1 MREQALGRHLIL
13 EIWDADPRLL
23 DDAHALEQLLLQA
36 ARAANA
42 TVIKSIFHHFSPYG
56 VSGVVVIAESHLTVH
71 TWPEYG
77 YAAIDIFTCEPKMD
91 LEAAVEIIVRGLGGH
106 IMPIEISR
114 GRQYRLYK
122 HPVHEMEVR
131 SSGQGRSV
139 GRPY

>member
-23 DDAHALEQLLLQA
+23 NDAHALEKLLLQA

-91 LEAAVEIIVRGLGGH
+91 LEAAVEIIVRGLGGR